1 MLSTG
6 SLNKMAVWAN
16 GNESWVLSKTICC
29 FNSSNL
35 MGRLLKIFHKDLR
48 KLIDICHPFWPL
60 LWINHGTWQKPA
72 TLKNINKIGVVSTAV
87 QLFFQILI
95 LMQTCADT
103 FTRTWVES
111 QRLHLWLQQHL
122 LLSHLV
128 NVSLLKIPHLIQLQL
143 KHISTYSGL
152 SLLLNLQLSK
162 NRTCQTWSI
171 PRSSSP
177 RLIIYC
183 RI

>member
-6 SLNKMAVWAN
+6 SLNTMAVWAN
-16 GNESWVLSKTICC
+16 GNESWVLSKATCC
-29 FNSSNL
+29 FNSSTL
-35 MGRLLKIFHKDLR
+35 MGRLLKIFHKDLW

-60 LWINHGTWQKPA
+60 LWINHVTWQKTA
-72 TLKNINKIGVVSTAV
+72 TFKNINKIGVVSTAAQN

-95 LMQTCADT
+95 FMQTCPDT

-128 NVSLLKIPHLIQLQL
+128 NVSLLKIPHLIHL
-143 KHISTYSGL
+143 ISALTQGCHFHSTCNCPKPEPVTHDLFHSAQAQGL
-152 SLLLNLQLSK
+152 
-162 NRTCQTWSI
+162 
-171 PRSSSP
+171 
-177 RLIIYC
+177 
-183 RI
+183 